1 MPWGAV
7 PVRGRGP
14 SGMVQSG
21 VERCDGLAAYS
32 FHILLL
38 CGTNAV
44 AVLATVAHLLCSL
57 PPSDCTAQ
65 HSTVCVL
72 RVLDGGLC
80 YTCSRDAS
88 VSALPVTN
96 GRWCCGQRI
105 PNACSWPKPCL
116 PLAAPAC
123 LHALLLVCCA
133 WWCLYHRCRGS
144 VASFRLWGP
153 LLDLT
158 TAYCL
163 ARALAPWCFCSEPSH
178 CCSRCCATA
187 AQH

>member
-1 MPWGAV
+1 MKVLCTCHGA
-7 PVRGRGP
+7 
-14 SGMVQSG
+14 
-21 VERCDGLAAYS
+21 
-32 FHILLL
+32 L
-38 CGTNAV
+38 CLSV
-44 AVLATVAHLLCSL
+44 AVGWCNQESRGVTGWRGILSISCCSVAQTRLQCWLQLRTSCAACHLV
-57 PPSDCTAQ
+57 TAQ
-65 HSTVCVL
+65 HSTALFVC
-72 RVLDGGLC
+72 VLDGGLC

-105 PNACSWPKPCL
+105 FNACSWLKPCL

-123 LHALLLVCCA
+123 LHALLLVCRA

-163 ARALAPWCFCSEPSH
+163 ARALATWCFCFEP
-178 CCSRCCATA
+178 TPLL
-187 AQH
+187 Q